1 MLFITNAMQKEAKE
15 KKKVR
20 YAFWRRVV
28 LIIHGRNYQKLLNV
42 KLLYPEYSLKTSP
55 TIIVPFAVL
64 SSRKDR
70 FSSDFFV
77 RGFIIQPGWVI

>member
-28 LIIHGRNYQKLLNV
+28 LVIHG
-42 KLLYPEYSLKTSP
+42 
-55 TIIVPFAVL
+55 
-64 SSRKDR
+64 
-70 FSSDFFV
+70 
-77 RGFIIQPGWVI
+77 